1 MQRRSKPATTD
12 ISIPLPACSSS
23 LPRTSSRSGPAAI
36 PVAGTVPT
44 ARRRAE
50 WHMLDHLSIQCAD
63 LTTSAAFYD
72 AVLAP
77 LGGRRLMD
85 FGEVIGY
92 GLEPKPDFWLGP
104 RSTGDVFRES
114 HIAFEVPT
122 SPAVRPTFAP

>member
-12 ISIPLPACSSS
+12 ISIPSPACSSS

-36 PVAGTVPT
+36 PAAGTVPT
-44 ARRRAE
+44 SRRRAE

-85 FGEVIGY
+85 YGEVIGY
-92 GLEPKPDFWLGP
+92 GLEPKTDLQLCP
-104 RSTGDVFRES
+104 RSTGHWASES
-114 HIAFEVPT
+114 AIA
-122 SPAVRPTFAP
+122 S

>member
-1 MQRRSKPATTD
+1 MD
-12 ISIPLPACSSS
+12 ISIPSPACSSS
-23 LPRTSSRSGPAAI
+23 LPRTLPMSGPAAI

-44 ARRRAE
+44 WRRRAE

-85 FGEVIGY
+85 FGDVIGY
-92 GLEPKPDFWLGP
+92 VLESKPDFCLGP
-104 RSTGDVFRES
+104 RSTGEGYVEEHGALGAHD
-114 HIAFEVPT
+114 HAT
-122 SPAVRPTFAP
+122 SR